1 MLSNGGMNISSEST
15 GRTYGGESLAD
26 RQAKRRQKFMA
37 AGHAL
42 FGTVGFRQT
51 TVRLL
56 CKQAELTDR
65 YFYESFDSIEDL
77 LVAVYQD
84 AIGHLQQQ
92 VLDAVMAELATQHVE
107 RMIDQGLEAFFAAA
121 ECPQTARIVWLE
133 VLGVSPRID
142 QAYNSA
148 LRNFSQLFSQF
159 TLSVYPNIAMTP
171 EEIQILAI
179 GAIGA
184 VSQAT
189 MAWLLSD
196 YQASRQTMIKSIKPI
211 LMGLVLYVQQQ
222 SSNPAASRLPN
233 EA

>member
-1 MLSNGGMNISSEST
+1 MNTSSEST

-37 AGHAL
+37 AGHEL

-77 LVAVYQD
+77 LAAVYQQ
-84 AIGHLQQQ
+84 AIEQLQRQ
-92 VLDAVMAELATQHVE
+92 VLAAVLAEQHAEQMIE
-107 RMIDQGLEAFFAAA
+107 RGLDVFFEAA
-121 ECPQTARIVWLE
+121 ECPKTARIIWLE

-159 TLSVYPNIAMTP
+159 TLSVYPNLKWSP
-171 EEIQILAI
+171 EELQILAI

-211 LMGLVLYVQQQ
+211 LLGLVLYVQQQ
-222 SSNPAASRLPN
+222 PTHVP
-233 EA
+233 

>member
-1 MLSNGGMNISSEST
+1 MLSNSGMSISSEST

-26 RQAKRRQKFMA
+26 RQAKRRQKFMD
-37 AGHAL
+37 AGHEL

-65 YFYESFDSIEDL
+65 YFYESFGSIEDL
-77 LVAVYQD
+77 LAAVYQQ
-84 AIGHLQQQ
+84 AIDQLQQQ
-92 VLDAVMAELATQHVE
+92 VLQAVLAERQAEQMIE
-107 RMIDQGLEAFFAAA
+107 RCLDAFFRVA

-133 VLGVSPRID
+133 VLGVSSRID

-148 LRNFSQLFSQF
+148 LRNFSQLFSQL
-159 TLSVYPNIAMTP
+159 TLSIYPNLALTA

-222 SSNPAASRLPN
+222 SPNSATSRLSN

>member
-1 MLSNGGMNISSEST
+1 MLSNSGMSISSEST

-37 AGHAL
+37 AGHEL

-65 YFYESFDSIEDL
+65 YFYESFGSIEDL
-77 LVAVYQD
+77 LAAVYQQ
-84 AIGHLQQQ
+84 AIDQLQQQ
-92 VLDAVMAELATQHVE
+92 VLQAVLAERQAEQMIE
-107 RMIDQGLEAFFAAA
+107 RGLDAFFRVA

-133 VLGVSPRID
+133 VLGVSSRID

-148 LRNFSQLFSQF
+148 LRNFSQLFSQL
-159 TLSVYPNIAMTP
+159 TLSIYPNLALTA

-222 SSNPAASRLPN
+222 SPNLATSRLSN